1 MSRIAILFD
10 NFGPYH
16 LARLRAA
23 AAVTDLLAVEV
34 AARSAEY
41 AWEGRARNAER
52 GEWKI
57 VTLLEAGTSRKV
69 SHRELAARLSR
80 ALDNFRPQIVFIPGW
95 SSQAAFAA
103 LSWCVRQG
111 VPAVVMSESTEW
123 DERRSAWR
131 EVVKRH
137 IVRLYSAALVGGAP
151 HKDYTVQLGMPLER
165 VFLGYDAV
173 ENRYFEDKVAEVRS
187 QKSEVRRKFGL
198 PENYF
203 LASARFVEQKNLPR
217 LLKAYSRYRE
227 LVKKAENLKSET
239 LKSESGK
246 PSTVNHQPSTAPW
259 DLVLLGDGPIRETL
273 NSQLSTLNLHN
284 HVQMPGFKQYPDL
297 PAYYGLANAFIHA
310 STVEPWGL
318 VVNEAMASG
327 LPVLVSNRCGCAT
340 DLVQD
345 GVNGFRFDPY
355 NIEEIAQLMLRISD
369 FRFPISDFGA
379 ASARIIANWGPERF
393 ARGLKAAADKAVE
406 VGSQRASW
414 MARWL
419 LRTLLF
425 R

>member
-246 PSTVNHQPSTAPW
+246 PCNCKPSTINCA
-259 DLVLLGDGPIRETL
+259 LGLGSARRWPDPR
-273 NSQLSTLNLHN
+273 NSQLSTLNSQLA
-284 HVQMPGFKQYPDL
+284 QSR
-297 PAYYGLANAFIHA
+297 ANAGFQTISRPA
-310 STVEPWGL
+310 S
-318 VVNEAMASG
+318 
-327 LPVLVSNRCGCAT
+327 
-340 DLVQD
+340 
-345 GVNGFRFDPY
+345 
-355 NIEEIAQLMLRISD
+355 
-369 FRFPISDFGA
+369 
-379 ASARIIANWGPERF
+379 
-393 ARGLKAAADKAVE
+393 
-406 VGSQRASW
+406 
-414 MARWL
+414 L
-419 LRTLLF
+419 LRPGKCLYPCQHC
-425 R
+425 